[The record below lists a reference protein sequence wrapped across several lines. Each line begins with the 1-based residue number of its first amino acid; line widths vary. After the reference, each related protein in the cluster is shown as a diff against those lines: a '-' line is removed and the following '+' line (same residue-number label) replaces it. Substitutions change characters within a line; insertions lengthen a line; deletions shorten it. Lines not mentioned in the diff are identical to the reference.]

1 MKRTRKEDSV
11 EQLLSGHW
19 YKVQLQTQLSV
30 YLQAGQFDLQ
40 IQITSWK
47 QEFADWGA
55 SFRIQTTSQYAR
67 LKTNKYFADSNI
79 HISCRTTHT

>member
-47 QEFADWGA
+47 QEFADW
-55 SFRIQTTSQYAR
+55 
-67 LKTNKYFADSNI
+67 
-79 HISCRTTHT
+79 